1 LDLLP
6 LVRLEFT
13 INSYDV
19 TLTSCIVKIQVLAY
33 VDVAT
38 LPSLVYMRFSF
49 FYYLYYSSLLSCITI
64 IGIGVWFTMSGISS
78 AKFNM
83 VKFDGSGNFR
93 LWQKR

>member
-13 INSYDV
+13 INSDDL

-38 LPSLVYMRFSF
+38 LSSLVYMRFF

-64 IGIGVWFTMSGISS
+64 IGIGVWFTISGISS